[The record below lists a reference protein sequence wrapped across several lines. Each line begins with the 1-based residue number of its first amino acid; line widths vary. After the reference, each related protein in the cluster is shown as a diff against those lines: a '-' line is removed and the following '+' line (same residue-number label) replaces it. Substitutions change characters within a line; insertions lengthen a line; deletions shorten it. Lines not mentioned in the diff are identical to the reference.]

1 MRAHAR
7 EEDMTPKQLEKK
19 IAAMEKRLTKLEA
32 RARRGMR
39 RKATLPRKT
48 QSRRTTRSQTAP
60 LTEREKQARILETLR
75 ARGLI
80 SEPTERE
87 KQLAAEWNARP
98 GEERR
103 RIMETYRASAPNI
116 SLADIVMEN
125 RR

>member
-7 EEDMTPKQLEKK
+7 EEDMTLKQLEKK

-32 RARRGMR
+32 RARRGM
-39 RKATLPRKT
+39 KT